1 MSNDLIINVAPEEV
15 SIALLRSREL
25 TELTK
30 EKSDYAFN
38 VGDYYLAKVSRIQP
52 NLNAAFV
59 DLGYEKDAFLHYL
72 DLGPEI
78 QSLNKFVKETSSG
91 RLKTASLRYFKF
103 VPPIRKEGKIGDVL
117 KAGQTILVKVIKEP
131 ISQKGPRLSCEL
143 SLPGRYMVLVPFAD
157 KISVSTK
164 IRENQERDRLKN
176 LMQALQPENFGI
188 IIRTAAENQSAED
201 LEKDL
206 KDLMARWDEAFEKI
220 KPGKTPTKVLGEL
233 SRATTLLRD
242 LENKNFT
249 FDSIVV
255 NDESYVNQIRE
266 YMRTNFPDRE
276 KAVRFFKGRLPIFE
290 HYGINRQIRTL
301 FGRNVPMKSGA
312 YLIIEHTEALHV
324 IDVNSGNAVR
334 SGTTQEDSAL
344 AVNLEAA
351 DEIARQLRLRDMG
364 GIIVVDFIDLY
375 KAENRKI
382 LFQRMRDAMKDDKA
396 KHNIL
401 PPSKIGLIQITR
413 ERVRPQIN
421 IETAEACPSCQ
432 GSGKVTASVNLTDE
446 IANAFARKVEKHPEA
461 SFVLLVHP
469 YVEAYLTKGL
479 FSSVWKK
486 WKKTFGRRH
495 RLEPRTT
502 LGMLEYRFLDAQGL
516 ELEDA

>member
-1 MSNDLIINVAPEEV
+1 
-15 SIALLRSREL
+15 
-25 TELTK
+25 
-30 EKSDYAFN
+30 
-38 VGDYYLAKVSRIQP
+38 
-52 NLNAAFV
+52 
-59 DLGYEKDAFLHYL
+59 
-72 DLGPEI
+72 
-78 QSLNKFVKETSSG
+78 
-91 RLKTASLRYFKF
+91 
-103 VPPIRKEGKIGDVL
+103 
-117 KAGQTILVKVIKEP
+117 
-131 ISQKGPRLSCEL
+131 
-143 SLPGRYMVLVPFAD
+143 
-157 KISVSTK
+157 
-164 IRENQERDRLKN
+164 
-176 LMQALQPENFGI
+176 
-188 IIRTAAENQSAED
+188 
-201 LEKDL
+201 
-206 KDLMARWDEAFEKI
+206 MARWDEAFEKI
-220 KPGKTPTKVLGEL
+220 QPAKTPTKVLGEL

-266 YMRTNFPDRE
+266 YMRINFPDRE
-276 KAVRFFKGRLPIFE
+276 KVVRLFKGRLPIFE

-301 FGRNVPMKSGA
+301 FGRNVPMSSGA

-324 IDVNSGNAVR
+324 IDVNSGNSVR
-334 SGTTQEDSAL
+334 SATTQEESAL

-446 IANAFARKVEKHPEA
+446 IAIAFSRKIEKHPKEA
-461 SFVLLVHP
+461 LTLLVHP
-469 YVEAYLTKGL
+469 YVEAYLNKGL
-479 FSSVWKK
+479 FTSVWKK
-486 WKKTFGRRH
+486 WKKAYGRQH

-502 LGMLEYRFLDAQGL
+502 LGMLEYRFTDAQGT
-516 ELEDA
+516 EK